1 MRGPKMF
8 LTVLTL
14 LAVVVAPALAGA
26 APQAR
31 QGSTMSGVPSYRSII
46 DGRVTGV
53 DLNSRTMHV
62 MAAEGSVAVPVT
74 VTFTDKTVVR
84 QGLFRRKP
92 ADIKVGEHVDLLY
105 AGSGNTW
112 IADNI
117 DILESS
123 VAVAHYHGTR

>member
-1 MRGPKMF
+1 VRGSKMF
-8 LTVLTL
+8 LTGLTL
-14 LAVVVAPALAGA
+14 VAVVVAPALAGA

-31 QGSTMSGVPSYRSII
+31 QGSAMSGVPSYRSIE
-46 DGRVTGV
+46 GRVTGV
-53 DLNSRTMHV
+53 DLNTKTMQV
-62 MAAEGSVAVPVT
+62 MAAEGSVAGPVN

-105 AGSGNTW
+105 AGSGDTW

-123 VAVAHYHGTR
+123 VPVAHHHGTR

>member
-1 MRGPKMF
+1 MRGRKMF

-53 DLNSRTMHV
+53 DLNSKTMQV
-62 MAAEGSVAVPVT
+62 MAAEGPVAVPVK

-84 QGLFRRKP
+84 QGLFRRTP